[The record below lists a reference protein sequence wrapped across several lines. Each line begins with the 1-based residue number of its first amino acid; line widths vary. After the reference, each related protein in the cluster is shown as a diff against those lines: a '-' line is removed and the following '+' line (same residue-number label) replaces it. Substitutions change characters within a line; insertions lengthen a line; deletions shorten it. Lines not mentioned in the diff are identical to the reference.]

1 MRKHTL
7 LIVYFLIL
15 ISHLVVVLR
24 LVKTI
29 YMSLLTIGTVAFDAL
44 ETPYGKTDK
53 IIGGSCTYIALSS
66 AFFLPRVNVV
76 AVVGDDFPQAY
87 MDTLTSKG
95 INLDGL
101 QIKQGEK
108 SFFWAGK
115 YHNNMNSRDTLVT
128 DLNVLADF
136 KPVIPASYQ
145 DCDYLMLGNLTPQV
159 QIEAIEGLAKRP
171 KLIVMD
177 TMNFWMDVAMDDLK
191 RVLKMVDVL
200 CINDEEA
207 RQLSE
212 QYSLRTAAKLIM
224 AMGPKTL
231 IIKKGEHG
239 ALLFQGENMFYC
251 PALPLE
257 EVFDPTG
264 AGDTFVGGFI
274 GYLAKTDDISFEN
287 MRKAIVYGSAMA
299 SFCVEK
305 FGTERLLEITDQDLE
320 GRVNEFRELARF

>member
-1 MRKHTL
+1 
-7 LIVYFLIL
+7 
-15 ISHLVVVLR
+15 
-24 LVKTI
+24 
-29 YMSLLTIGTVAFDAL
+29 MSLLTIGTVAFDAL

-53 IIGGSCTYIALSS
+53 IIGGSCTYIALSA
-66 AFFLPRVNVV
+66 AFFLPQVNVV
-76 AVVGDDFPQAY
+76 SVVGDDFPQEY
-87 MDTLTSKG
+87 MDSLISKG

-101 QIKQGEK
+101 QIKKGEK

-136 KPVIPASYQ
+136 KPMIPTSYQ
-145 DCDYLMLGNLTPQV
+145 DCEYLMLGNLTPQV
-159 QIEAIEGLAKRP
+159 QIEAIQGLKNRP
-171 KLIVMD
+171 KLVVMD

-191 RVLKMVDVL
+191 KVLKLVDVL

-207 RQLSE
+207 RQLSG

-224 AMGPKTL
+224 EMGPKTL

-239 ALLFQGENMFYC
+239 ALLFQDTKMFYC

-274 GYLAKTDDISFEN
+274 GYLAQTNDISFEN

-305 FGTERLLEITDQDLE
+305 FGTERLFEVTASDLE
-320 GRVNEFRELARF
+320 ARVGEFKELARF

>member
-1 MRKHTL
+1 
-7 LIVYFLIL
+7 
-15 ISHLVVVLR
+15 
-24 LVKTI
+24 
-29 YMSLLTIGTVAFDAL
+29 MSLLTIGTVAFDAL

-53 IIGGSCTYIALSS
+53 IIGGSCTYIALSA
-66 AFFLPRVNVV
+66 AFFLPEVNVV
-76 AVVGDDFPQAY
+76 AVVGDDFPQEY
-87 MDTLTSKG
+87 MDSLMSKG

-101 QIKQGEK
+101 QIKKGEK

-136 KPVIPASYQ
+136 KPMIPNSYQ
-145 DCDYLMLGNLTPQV
+145 DCEFLMLGNLTPQV
-159 QIEAIEGLAKRP
+159 QMEAIQGLKNRP
-171 KLIVMD
+171 KLVVMD

-191 RVLKMVDVL
+191 KVLKLVDVL

-207 RQLSE
+207 RQLSG
-212 QYSLRTAAKLIM
+212 QYSLRTAAKMIM

-239 ALLFQGENMFYC
+239 ALLFQDTKMFYC

-274 GYLAKTDDISFEN
+274 GYLAQSNDISFEN

-305 FGTERLLEITDQDLE
+305 FGTERLFEVTASDLE
-320 GRVNEFRELARF
+320 ARVGEFKELAHF

>member
-1 MRKHTL
+1 
-7 LIVYFLIL
+7 
-15 ISHLVVVLR
+15 
-24 LVKTI
+24 
-29 YMSLLTIGTVAFDAL
+29 MSLLTIGTVAFDAL

-53 IIGGSCTYIALSS
+53 IIGGSCTYIALSA
-66 AFFLPRVNVV
+66 AFFQSNVNVV

-87 MDTLTSKG
+87 MDTLESKG

-101 QIKQGEK
+101 QIKAGEK

-145 DCDYLMLGNLTPQV
+145 DCTYLMLGNLTPQV
-159 QIEAIEGLAKRP
+159 QIEAIEGLSKRP
-171 KLIVMD
+171 KLVVMD

-239 ALLFQGENMFYC
+239 ALLFQGSNMFYC